1 MRQKKRSEA
10 RPGAEVVAHRSGLWA
25 AVGPV
30 LMAIGLAAIVAPI
43 TVLETASSPHPSIWS
58 NTAFLICL
66 VFGGLALAAGA
77 WILVAFFLPLPLP
90 KTRREREAFQE
101 SAERVAREQIRS
113 AAPPPPLAVPPSPP
127 PDQANVAPQLVFD
140 EAPPELANMS
150 PAFLTELFA
159 GRTDAQGAKLTEQH
173 VGKLV
178 RVSGEVT
185 KVELATVNSVT
196 IRAAVTMILFFDDA
210 AAEQLLALNLGDKVV
225 VSGQIHGLSDGFIGL
240 TKCKLVEARGR
251 VA

>member
-1 MRQKKRSEA
+1 
-10 RPGAEVVAHRSGLWA
+10 
-25 AVGPV
+25 
-30 LMAIGLAAIVAPI
+30 MAIGLAVIVAPI

-66 VFGGLALAAGA
+66 VVGVIALAAGA
-77 WILVAFFLPLPLP
+77 WILAAFFLPLPLP

-101 SAERVAREQIRS
+101 SAERVTREQTRN
-113 AAPPPPLAVPPSPP
+113 AAPPSPP
-127 PDQANVAPQLVFD
+127 PDQAVVAPQLVFD